1 VKVNTIVVPGLNDQ
15 HVGEVAAACLAAGAT
30 MHNCMAMIPVEGSAF
45 AHVPAPT
52 AQQMTL
58 AREAASTYLPQME
71 HCSRCRADA
80 VGRLG
85 EAMSPERYATLD
97 RHARLSPSGA
107 ERKLVAVAS
116 MEGAFVNQ
124 HLGEADEL
132 LIYSVA
138 GGVCTQVDTR
148 RAPPT
153 GTGNVRWEELGD
165 LLTDCIALL
174 VAGIGPS
181 PSRILKARG
190 LRVFETEGLVNDL
203 VPMAAAGGEIRRLG
217 KPFRCGDG
225 CSGKGQGCA

>member
-1 VKVNTIVVPGLNDQ
+1 
-15 HVGEVAAACLAAGAT
+15 
-30 MHNCMAMIPVEGSAF
+30 
-45 AHVPAPT
+45 
-52 AQQMTL
+52 MT
-58 AREAASTYLPQME
+58 P
-71 HCSRCRADA
+71 D
-80 VGRLG
+80 
-85 EAMSPERYATLD
+85 RYASLD
-97 RHARLSPSGA
+97 RHARLAPSGV

-132 LIYSVA
+132 LIYAVEDGA
-138 GGVCTQVDTR
+138 IRQVDVR

-153 GTGNVRWEELGD
+153 GTGNSRWEEMGD

-190 LRVFETEGLVNDL
+190 LRVFETEGLVADL
-203 VPMAAAGGEIRRLG
+203 VPLAAAGGEIRKLG